1 MFLCFIIN
9 RFNDKTIS
17 AMGAAT
23 LPNLI
28 HLSMLTLRKLD
39 VTSVVSQ
46 TVFVEDFVEL
56 QIVVNCALKIVFQ
69 LFKLIILL
77 LPLMK
82 PSSG

>member
-9 RFNDKTIS
+9 SFNSKTID
-17 AMGAAT
+17 AMGAAI
-23 LPNLI
+23 LPNLLR
-28 HLSMLTLRKLD
+28 LSMLRKPD

>member
-9 RFNDKTIS
+9 SFNDKTIS

-39 VTSVVSQ
+39 VTSVVYK
-46 TVFVEDFVEL
+46 TVFVEDFV
-56 QIVVNCALKIVFQ
+56 Q
-69 LFKLIILL
+69 L
-77 LPLMK
+77 
-82 PSSG
+82 